1 MIFAA
6 NCYRC
11 GVPNVQAGRPAAAPT
26 ISVIAKKLGVSRST
40 VSRAFTRPDLLR
52 PETVERV
59 LAAAEDLSYVP
70 NSVARALS
78 TGHNGIIA
86 LIVPD
91 IANPFFPPLIRAA
104 QAGADQQDF
113 CVLLGDSAENPDQE
127 TRLINR
133 FTKQVDGFVLAS
145 SRLPDQAL
153 AEHAKRKPLVLV
165 NRDIPRVPRV
175 LVDSTAGIM
184 QSVAHLAEL
193 GHENIA
199 YVGGPPGS
207 WSDHQ
212 RRRAIAAARAE
223 HGLAVTMLNARPA
236 TYAGG
241 SRVVEA
247 LLASDATAVIAF
259 DDVVAHGIL
268 AGLAERGV
276 RVPDDFS
283 VIGCDDVLADTTYPP
298 LTTVTLH
305 SADAGEIAVSVLLQL
320 LGGRELGDVRYSLDS
335 NLTVRGTTGPA
346 SNRLRVSAPPLTGV
360 PGRLRAGLATERR
373 PTEAL
378 TVDRTRP
385 RFCATG
391 CTDHRHD
398 RAIPCRDYR
407 AAPFA
412 GPRLRRA
419 HSPLITPA
427 GLLF

>member
-1 MIFAA
+1 M
-6 NCYRC
+6 
-11 GVPNVQAGRPAAAPT
+11 PNIYDVAKRARVSVATVSAVLNDSAFVSADLKGRVQAAVEALGYHPNLLAR
-26 ISVIAKKLGVSRST
+26 SMAKQRTQTLGM
-40 VSRAFTRPDLLR
+40 
-52 PETVERV
+52 
-59 LAAAEDLSYVP
+59 
-70 NSVARALS
+70 
-78 TGHNGIIA
+78 
-86 LIVPD
+86 IVPD

-283 VIGCDDVLADTTYPP
+283 VIGCDDVLAATTYPP

-305 SADAGEIAVSVLLQL
+305 CADAGEIAVSVLLQL

-335 NLTVRGTTGPA
+335 SLTVRGTTGPA
-346 SNRLRVSAPPLTGV
+346 SNRLRGSAPLTGAL
-360 PGRLRAGLATERR
+360 GRLRAGLATEASAHRG
-373 PTEAL
+373 L
-378 TVDRTRP
+378 TADRARL
-385 RFCATG
+385 RSCATG
-391 CTDHRHD
+391 CTEPTPFTASRKA
-398 RAIPCRDYR
+398 RALSHQSQNPKVLSLVTGTRGWVSR
-407 AAPFA
+407 PV
-412 GPRLRRA
+412 GRVL
-419 HSPLITPA
+419 SPGFP
-427 GLLF
+427 